1 MASTE
6 TASSLFRD
14 ECKVILVQGGGS
26 EWRSCNLTFVCFTTG
41 FTIVI
46 QAEISP
52 PLTVKESRFN
62 TIWLQFSLIIIT
74 ATCRHMQKA
83 AHLLETYKCI
93 SPSDDWQQ
101 VLTFFGGQSL
111 ESTLQKPVCSFS
123 LALLQ
128 EERGILQPHWFF
140 LTETPQHC
148 VIQFFCLLEW
158 QSWVRSH
165 RFITKPCSSLNS
177 RSWNSCSWPRCLWTF
192 VRSKYQ

>member
-1 MASTE
+1 MTSTE

-93 SPSDDWQQ
+93 VQ
-101 VLTFFGGQSL
+101 VMIGNECLRSL
-111 ESTLQKPVCSFS
+111 VGR
-123 LALLQ
+123 AL
-128 EERGILQPHWFF
+128 RA
-140 LTETPQHC
+140 
-148 VIQFFCLLEW
+148 
-158 QSWVRSH
+158 
-165 RFITKPCSSLNS
+165 
-177 RSWNSCSWPRCLWTF
+177 
-192 VRSKYQ
+192 RSKSLCVASVWPCFRRKEAYFSHTDFSWRKRLSIVWYNSSACWNGKVGLDHTDS